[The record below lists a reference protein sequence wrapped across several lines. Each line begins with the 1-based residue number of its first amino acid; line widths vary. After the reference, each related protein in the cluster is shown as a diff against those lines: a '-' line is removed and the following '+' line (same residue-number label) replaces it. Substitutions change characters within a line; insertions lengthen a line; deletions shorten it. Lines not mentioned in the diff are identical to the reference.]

1 MSALKKHKNIY
12 CKLIPMSVLFPLSVT
27 NKSKQIFVI
36 CRALKDTQIALI
48 NKKIYNIL
56 IIIYL
61 NKTNNQNNI
70 RVKLLWL
77 NVKINGE
84 DQVNKSEYIYFSFM
98 ISSPNHL
105 LDFSINLIDD
115 SNKALE
121 R

>member
-1 MSALKKHKNIY
+1 MG
-12 CKLIPMSVLFPLSVT
+12 VLFPLSVT

-56 IIIYL
+56 IIINL
-61 NKTNNQNNI
+61 NKTNNHNDI
-70 RVKLLWL
+70 KGKLLWL

-84 DQVNKSEYIYFSFM
+84 DQVNNSEYIYFSFM
-98 ISSPNHL
+98 ISSLNHL
-105 LDFSINLIDD
+105 LDFGINLIDD
-115 SNKALE
+115 SNKAIE